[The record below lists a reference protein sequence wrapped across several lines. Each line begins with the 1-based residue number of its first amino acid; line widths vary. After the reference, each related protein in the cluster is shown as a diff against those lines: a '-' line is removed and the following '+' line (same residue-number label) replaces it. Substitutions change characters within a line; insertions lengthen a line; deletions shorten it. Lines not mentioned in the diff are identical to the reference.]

1 MERIRQAGRGQT
13 GALPL
18 TALAITDLANLAT
31 VSPALGVDI
40 AAAEHYARSAKSAAT
55 LRAYA
60 SDWRIY
66 QTWCSTHDL
75 SSLPA
80 SAEQVAVFIA
90 HQAQSGTA
98 VSTLVRRIAAIG
110 HHHKVAGQTPPT
122 GRDGAG
128 RLSAVL
134 AGIKAE
140 HGRPAKRKR
149 AARSHLLVE
158 MLASC
163 EGATLRPLRDR
174 AILALGMA
182 AALRRSE
189 IVALEVA
196 DLQFRDEGV
205 DVFIARSKTDQQ
217 RDGATIPVIA
227 GSRLKPVSHLRA
239 WLDASGH
246 TAGPLFRR
254 LTRHDERTEL
264 AMSDRAV
271 ARIVKGA
278 AAALGLDP
286 RDYSGHSLRAG
297 FLTEAAH
304 ARATIPKMQ
313 DVSRHKT
320 VAILLDYVRSAEMYD
335 DHAGANFL

>member
-1 MERIRQAGRGQT
+1 MEGVRQTDRRQT
-13 GALPL
+13 GGFPL
-18 TALAITDLANLAT
+18 TELVIADLADHGALSAT
-31 VSPALGVDI
+31 LRADI
-40 AAAEHYARSAKSAAT
+40 AAAEYYASSAKSAAT

-66 QTWCSTHDL
+66 QAWCAAHGLTP
-75 SSLPA
+75 LPA

-90 HQAQSGTA
+90 QQAQSGTA

-110 HHHKVAGQTPPT
+110 HHHKVAGQPPPT
-122 GRDGAG
+122 ARDGAG
-128 RLSAVL
+128 RLSEVL
-134 AGIKAE
+134 AGIKAT
-140 HGRPAKRKR
+140 HGRPPKRKR
-149 AARSHLLVE
+149 AARARLLVE

-163 EGATLRPLRDR
+163 EGETLRPLRDR

-205 DVFIARSKTDQQ
+205 DVFIAHSKTDQQ
-217 RDGATIPVIA
+217 REGATIPVIA
-227 GSRLKPVSHLRA
+227 GSRLKPVAHLRA

-246 TAGPLFRR
+246 TGGPLFRR
-254 LTRHDERTEL
+254 LTRHDELTDMP
-264 AMSDRAV
+264 MSDRAV
-271 ARIVKGA
+271 ARIVQNA
-278 AAALGLDP
+278 ATAVGLDR
-286 RDYSGHSLRAG
+286 RDYGGHSLRAG
-297 FLTEAAH
+297 FLTDAAH

-320 VAILLDYVRSAEMYD
+320 VSILLDYVRSAEKYD
-335 DHAGANFL
+335 DHAGAEFL